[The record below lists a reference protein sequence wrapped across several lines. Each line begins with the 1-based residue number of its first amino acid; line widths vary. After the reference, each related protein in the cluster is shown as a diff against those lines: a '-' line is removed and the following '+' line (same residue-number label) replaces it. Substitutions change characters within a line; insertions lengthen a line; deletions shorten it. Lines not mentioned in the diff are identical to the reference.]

1 MMRNITLAVI
11 ITTLIGCGGGD
22 DDSNGG
28 SNNNAGS
35 QSTSQQEPVVQLS
48 TTRLEAQ
55 NNGVISPNT
64 SVQLTLNESEANNT
78 FYLTYEQEA
87 QSYVSD
93 VSFDE
98 IDAANVIVYFELEP
112 GYKLGEGTHNETL
125 DLNICRDSA
134 CTNPIDGSPFK
145 LDFSYTVSL
154 PESVSLNIPSTQQI
168 IRETDDTQTAYQ
180 LSSVATISGFP
191 DASASHAAHYRIRS
205 NHPSIDHLFVW
216 VANNELN
223 VNQTLKSVDQLSEGV
238 TSEKIYIDACYDTAC
253 VYPISGSPLELTL
266 EHNLVDVTPNTP
278 TDKLTHNKQVLLS
291 HNVIDAEYMK
301 DSSFLILTSTSPS
314 NSVYIYNTSIWT
326 YIKFD
331 LAAAPTSLSI
341 DEIDTLGRFAIG
353 HANSVTIFDLDTL
366 TPANTSSKTID
377 LGFEVY
383 DQAVKGE
390 YLWAISNTEQ
400 WGNLTTVKISNSEI
414 TSSSGQFYRHS
425 SNMKIS
431 PNGNQLY
438 LMSTVGSPRDL
449 YRADI
454 SVPSAPAGA
463 VDSQYIGEY
472 RMCPSFWITE
482 DASSLIDQC
491 GNRFSLSE
499 VEADDMVYSGKMDRL
514 DTSIGWDHPLIHITE
529 ASATQFAAV
538 DKEDIAGIRF
548 YDKAT
553 LTQSGHYSLMDYDVE
568 VGVHAQTIP
577 LMAFSHRPNELLI
590 VTRSTHSGTD
600 YFTLIELISRNLLLE
615 QFPDN

>member
-1 MMRNITLAVI
+1 MMKNSTLAVI
-11 ITTLIGCGGGD
+11 ITTLVGCGGGD
-22 DDSNGG
+22 GGNDNNGD
-28 SNNNAGS
+28 S
-35 QSTSQQEPVVQLS
+35 QSTSSTPQQEPIVQLS

-55 NNGVISPNT
+55 NNGVISPYT
-64 SVQLTLNESEANNT
+64 SVQLTLSESEANNT

-93 VSFDE
+93 VSYDE
-98 IDAANVIVYFELEP
+98 LDTANVFVYFKFEP
-112 GYKLGEGTHNETL
+112 GYKLGEGTHKETL

-134 CTNPIDGSPFK
+134 CANPIDGSPFK
-145 LDFSYTVSL
+145 LDLSYTVSL

-168 IRETDDTQTAYQ
+168 TRETDDTQTAYP
-180 LSSVATISGFP
+180 LASVATISGFP
-191 DASASHAAHYRIRS
+191 DASSSHAAHYRIRS

-223 VNQTLKSVDQLSEGV
+223 INQTLKSVDQLSEGV
-238 TSEKIYIDACYDTAC
+238 TSDKIYIDACYDTAC

-266 EHNLVDVTPNTP
+266 EHTLVDVTPNTP
-278 TDKLTHNKQVLLS
+278 TDKLTHNNQVLLS

-301 DSSFLILTSTSPS
+301 DSSFLVLTSTSPS
-314 NSVYIYNTSIWT
+314 NGVYIYDTSNWT
-326 YIKFD
+326 NIKFD
-331 LAAAPTSLSI
+331 LAAEPTSLSI

-353 HANSVTIFDLDTL
+353 QANSVTIFDLDTL

-383 DQAVKGE
+383 DQAVKGD

-400 WGNLTTVKISNSEI
+400 WGNLTAVKISNSEI

-438 LMSTVGSPRDL
+438 LMNTVGSPRDL

-529 ASATQFAAV
+529 ASATHLAAV
-538 DKEDIAGIRF
+538 DKEAIAGIRF
-548 YDKAT
+548 YDKTT
-553 LTQSGHYSLMDYDVE
+553 LMQSGHYSLTDYDVA
-568 VGVHAQTIP
+568 VGVQAQTIP
-577 LMAFSHRPNELLI
+577 LVAFNHKPNELLI

-600 YFTLIELISRNLLLE
+600 YFTVIEAN
-615 QFPDN
+615 QP